1 MDKNIKDDL
10 TYMAPGGKRKMRR
23 YVVAALIMIVVA
35 VLLIAGGIYLH
46 DRQTAQVAP
55 VVPTAGT
62 SETPTATTI
71 GTIALAGTVTPASTS
86 DACPTDA
93 SAWQLVQ
100 VGYNNQYDRMDPTCA
115 YDSLGRTI
123 AWVLAI
129 NMGYSRADANALL
142 GFSFDASQNNPAMVK
157 VQSLTILTMSNW
169 AIAKQ
174 NMFSSPTNLDFTE
187 WGVTADGSA
196 PSITFS
202 NQGCFQPRTIVG
214 NQIQDWGDGY
224 SFICVIAMDTK
235 TGYHVTSFGGHLY
248 TGKLAPAY
256 RLLALFGY
264 AGNGRWVWLGTE
276 DGVQVDQSTIDP
288 AELQKGYQIESQ
300 ALMSPTWDA
309 QWVKDNYGI
318 EMKPMP
324 SGWQTANIA
333 AELQAIL
340 DLVNKK

>member
-23 YVVAALIMIVVA
+23 YVVAALILIVVA

-55 VVPTAGT
+55 VVPTART
-62 SETPTATTI
+62 SETSTAIATTAFA
-71 GTIALAGTVTPASTS
+71 GTITPASS
-86 DACPTDA
+86 ACPTDA
-93 SAWQLVQ
+93 SKWNLVLIDPS
-100 VGYNNQYDRMDPTCA
+100 NQYGRLDPTCV
-115 YDSLGRTI
+115 YDGLGHTI
-123 AWVLAI
+123 AWVSAI

-174 NMFSSPTNLDFTE
+174 NMAYSMTNLDFTE
-187 WGVTADGSA
+187 WGVTTDGSS

-202 NQGCFQPRTIVG
+202 NLGCFQPRTIVG

-224 SFICVIAMDTK
+224 PFICVIAMDAK
-235 TGYHVTSFGGHLY
+235 AGYHVTSFGGHLY
-248 TGKLAPAY
+248 TGKLALAN
-256 RLLALFGY
+256 RKFALFGY

-318 EMKPMP
+318 EMKPLP